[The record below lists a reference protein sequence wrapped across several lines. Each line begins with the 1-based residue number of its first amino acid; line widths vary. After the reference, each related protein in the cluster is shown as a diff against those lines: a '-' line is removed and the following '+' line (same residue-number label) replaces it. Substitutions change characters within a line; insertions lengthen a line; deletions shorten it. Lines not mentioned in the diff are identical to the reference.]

1 MITVNEATKNYL
13 AKEEILCILDYFL
26 RLDSQKWPYSHKEE
40 EHSYSYFYLAVLSH
54 MFPICENIAISFK
67 ISFCYE
73 FECHGRKDV
82 HQ

>member
-1 MITVNEATKNYL
+1 MHPHLTTISVIRGIWFFSIMITVNEATKNYL

-54 MFPICENIAISFK
+54 MFPYMWK
-67 ISFCYE
+67 HY
-73 FECHGRKDV
+73 H
-82 HQ
+82 